1 MKRKKK
7 VLLILVSIILFC
19 IWYWWMYVL
28 FWSNALDRISVAAD
42 LAKGGYYK
50 PFQKVEELEWIG
62 TDDDYMAYDFF
73 GCDSVDYE
81 EEYIKDNYNI
91 GIFYENTSD
100 NIVIE
105 GSCNVK
111 NQPDNN
117 MWIILHMIYNP
128 KEKKLVLEPIAVS
141 VKDKGENVATH
152 YYDKEN
158 IDQYMKQCN
167 ISEEDIR
174 EYQNYILYDVVV
186 KTWTKAHGGL
196 NFLERLKIGLCIED
210 HTFDFEYQE

>member
-28 FWSNALDRISVAAD
+28 FWSNALDRISYAVDDGIDGNLYCFERIKEAEECFWD
-42 LAKGGYYK
+42 EMYGGVQISYS
-50 PFQKVEELEWIG
+50 
-62 TDDDYMAYDFF
+62 D
-73 GCDSVDYE
+73 
-81 EEYIKDNYNI
+81 EYVKDNTFVGVYS
-91 GIFYENTSD
+91 SD
-100 NIVIE
+100 KGNFKLSSGFALE
-105 GSCNVK
+105 EQGN
-111 NQPDNN
+111 
-117 MWIILHMIYNP
+117 
-128 KEKKLVLEPIAVS
+128 KEISVFTGMSYDRDMHKLVLEPVFIIVYEMDGTG
-141 VKDKGENVATH
+141 VIDRE

-158 IDQYMKQCN
+158 IDQYLDQYN

-174 EYQNYILYDVVV
+174 ECQNYILYDVVV

-210 HTFDFEYQE
+210 HTFDFEYEE

>member
-28 FWSNALDRISVAAD
+28 FWSNALDRISYAVDDGIDGNLYCFERIKEAEECFWD
-42 LAKGGYYK
+42 EMYGGVQISYS
-50 PFQKVEELEWIG
+50 
-62 TDDDYMAYDFF
+62 D
-73 GCDSVDYE
+73 
-81 EEYIKDNYNI
+81 EYVKDNTFVGVYS
-91 GIFYENTSD
+91 SD
-100 NIVIE
+100 KGNFKLSSGFALE
-105 GSCNVK
+105 EQGN
-111 NQPDNN
+111 
-117 MWIILHMIYNP
+117 
-128 KEKKLVLEPIAVS
+128 KEISVFTGMSYDRDMHKLVLEPVFIIVYEMDGTG
-141 VKDKGENVATH
+141 VIDRE

-158 IDQYMKQCN
+158 IDQYLDQYN

-174 EYQNYILYDVVV
+174 ECQNYILYDVVV

-210 HTFDFEYQE
+210 HTFDFEYKE